1 MLSPKA
7 LVQLYSDLQA
17 HPQPHIRLPVRFFA
31 GSLAEFFL
39 LLLLASACG
48 YSILYLVSVF
58 LWLYVPL
65 ITILFAKIW
74 ALYGL
79 SVPRLYITIGIFY
92 IVTIPLGPWLRR
104 MFTGLFE
111 LLFH

>member
-39 LLLLASACG
+39 LLLLASVCG

-65 ITILFAKIW
+65 LAVLFAKIW

-92 IVTIPLGPWLRR
+92 VFTIPLGTPLRR
-104 MFTGLFE
+104 LFTSLFD
-111 LLFH
+111 LL